1 MDSIRAEKL
10 RAMNSYKK
18 INQFLY
24 NLILH
29 SLISLSCSLL
39 FSYPYWFPSLRCT
52 MKHFLSASLPNISA
66 VFTNPKCLFVVVNVI
81 VVFLVG
87 ESKLVA
93 SNSSP
98 VGDLYDEYIERSQ
111 NLRGQKYSTFQE
123 IREVE
128 KNSET
133 QDHGYNNIINHASLR
148 EEESNRPDEKEEK
161 KLEMNLI
168 EDSSSS
174 TTTRIEG
181 KEVIKEKEKEKEKE
195 VVKAEEEK
203 EVNVKAEDDVEL
215 DEEEET
221 GLPAEE
227 LNRRADEFIARVN
240 RQMWIEAI

>member
-18 INQFLY
+18 NQFLY

-39 FSYPYWFPSLRCT
+39 FSYPYWFPSLCCT
-52 MKHFLSASLPNISA
+52 MKHFLSTSLPNLSA
-66 VFTNPKCLFVVVNVI
+66 VFVNPKCLFVVVNVI

-98 VGDLYDEYIERSQ
+98 VGDLYDEYFERSQ
-111 NLRGQKYSTFQE
+111 NLRRQKYSTFQE
-123 IREVE
+123 IRKVE

-133 QDHGYNNIINHASLR
+133 QDAGYNIIDQDACLR

-168 EDSSSS
+168 EDSSASS
-174 TTTRIEG
+174 TTRIEG
-181 KEVIKEKEKEKEKE
+181 KEVIKEKEKE
-195 VVKAEEEK
+195 VVKVEEEK
-203 EVNVKAEDDVEL
+203 EVNVKAEDDVE